1 MRALLLPAYSL
12 WKREVVRFL
21 RQPSR
26 VVVAV
31 VTPLLFWLLLGVGI
45 GENFRPAS
53 APVGVSY
60 LEYFFP
66 GSVVLVLLFT
76 AIFSTITLIQDRQA
90 GFLQG
95 VLVAPVPRT
104 SIALGKIAGGTT
116 LAMIQAV
123 LFLIAGRA
131 AGIHISLARLPLHLL
146 VLFLVAFG
154 LSGMGFAIAW
164 RMESIQGFHG
174 VMNLLIMP
182 MWLLSGAFFPLPAEG
197 GFLGTMMT
205 LDPLT
210 YGLAAARQTLG
221 GPMATL
227 PGQPSLSLCLGVA
240 LAFGLAM
247 LAISTVLVHREARR

>member
-1 MRALLLPAYSL
+1 MKALLLPAYSL
-12 WKREVVRFL
+12 WLREVVRFL

-45 GENFRPAS
+45 GENFRPEA
-53 APVGVSY
+53 APTGVTY
-60 LEYFFP
+60 LEFFFP
-66 GSVVLVLLFT
+66 GSIVLVLLFT
-76 AIFSTITLIQDRQA
+76 SIFSTITLIQDRQA

-95 VLVAPVPRT
+95 VLVAPIPRT

-116 LAMIQAV
+116 LALIQAV
-123 LFLIAGRA
+123 LFLVAGAA
-131 AGIHISLARLPLHLL
+131 AGIPLSPAALPGHLL
-146 VLFLVAFG
+146 ALGLVAFG

-182 MWLLSGAFFPLPAEG
+182 MWLLSGAFFPVPASG
-197 GFLGTMMT
+197 GFLGLAMR

-221 GPMATL
+221 GPGASL
-227 PGQPSLSLCLGVA
+227 PGQPSLPVSLGVS

-247 LAISTVLVHREARR
+247 LLLSTALVHREPKS